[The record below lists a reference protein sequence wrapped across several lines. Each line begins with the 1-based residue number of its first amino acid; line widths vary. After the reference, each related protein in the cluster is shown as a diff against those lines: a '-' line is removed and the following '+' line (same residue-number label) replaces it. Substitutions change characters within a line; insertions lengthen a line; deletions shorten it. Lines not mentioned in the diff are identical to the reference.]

1 MNSAK
6 ETKVYEG
13 EQLEW
18 SPIPEHPFLYH
29 REICSAADA
38 DAMSIQMSSVLW
50 EKIGVGGCVLPHYH
64 NVAEI
69 IHITQGKVKLLCNG
83 DWISYQAGDSFLVP
97 KGTIHS
103 VVNDDITPTYQ
114 ISLFVPTNKVMPKN
128 TFFETILVPAQE
140 RYVSKSKP
148 NV

>member
-13 EQLEW
+13 ELMNW

-38 DAMSIQMSSVLW
+38 DAMEIQMSSVLW

-83 DWISYQAGDSFLVP
+83 EWVSYQAGDSFLVP